1 MNSQS
6 TKPEISTYQVNHM
19 QVIIWKYY
27 LGIYIPQTA
36 NQVVLNAAKRATDS
50 LYPIKL
56 VGVLIGNG
64 VLSNDEKFR
73 NEVADNYMVRRNFY
87 DLITQTGILHQCT
100 RYP

>member
-1 MNSQS
+1 
-6 TKPEISTYQVNHM
+6 M